1 MTTTLSTLAIILG
14 VARMLMFI
22 ALHLVPSNYNMV
34 EHAVSDYAVGRTRR
48 LSSIMTWTTAA
59 FWASLALATIFA
71 FPNWDSLTSVVIR
84 LVALTVIFVALPFLP
99 TDLEDSKAT
108 AVGRLHLVAAVAWFA
123 LSYSCMSDF
132 TELLR
137 SDASAPVT
145 TTLVASGWVALV
157 SLIAL
162 VLALLVRP
170 LRRYAFG
177 ISERIFLISVNVFYV
192 AVATGILLLSL

>member
-1 MTTTLSTLAIILG
+1 MTTFFSILAVILG

-22 ALHLVPSNYNMV
+22 ALHLVPSNYNLV

-59 FWASLALATIFA
+59 FWAALALATIVA
-71 FPNWDSLTSVVIR
+71 FSSWDSLTSVAIR
-84 LVALTVIFVALPFLP
+84 LIALTVIFVALPFLP

-137 SDASAPVT
+137 SYASAPIA
-145 TTLVASGWVALV
+145 TTLIASSWVALI

-162 VLALLVRP
+162 VVALLVRP

-177 ISERIFLISVNVFYV
+177 ITERIFLISVNVFYV
-192 AVATGILLLSL
+192 AVAAGILLLGL